1 MHIPD
6 GYLSPTTSIVMYAAS
21 APFLAV
27 ASRQVQKKLNRK
39 SIPMLGV
46 FGAFSFLIMM
56 LNVPLPGGTTGHAV
70 GSVLAAIVLGPWLSI
85 LSTTIALIIQAL
97 FFGDGGILTLGAN
110 IFNMAIV
117 MSLVGYGV
125 FMFLKKVLPKKNLE
139 PFFAGIAG
147 YIGINVAAC
156 LAGIEL
162 GLQSLLFKSSTGQPL
177 YFPYPLRI
185 SVPAMMLG
193 HLTIAGLAE
202 FFITTFAYVWIVR
215 QAPQLLQDEVQSKKT
230 ISLRPMLIAISAFI
244 FLVPLG
250 LLAPGTAWGEWGRVE
265 LKSLGLGYIPQGF
278 DRWNNLWHAPIPGY
292 NVLALH
298 NPAIAYIISALLG
311 VALII
316 GVVMVASLLWH
327 RLSKKI

>member
-21 APFLAV
+21 APFLAA
-27 ASRQVQKKLNRK
+27 ASKQVQKKLNRK

-85 LSTTIALIIQAL
+85 LSTTVALIIQAL

-117 MSLVGYGV
+117 MSLVGYGI
-125 FMFLKKVLPKKNLE
+125 FILLKKVLPKKNLE
-139 PFFAGIAG
+139 PVFAGIAG
-147 YIGINVAAC
+147 YIGINVAAF

-162 GLQSLLFKSSTGQPL
+162 GVQPLLFKSATGQPL

-185 SVPAMMLG
+185 SVPAMM
-193 HLTIAGLAE
+193 
-202 FFITTFAYVWIVR
+202 
-215 QAPQLLQDEVQSKKT
+215 
-230 ISLRPMLIAISAFI
+230 
-244 FLVPLG
+244 
-250 LLAPGTAWGEWGRVE
+250 
-265 LKSLGLGYIPQGF
+265 
-278 DRWNNLWHAPIPGY
+278 
-292 NVLALH
+292 
-298 NPAIAYIISALLG
+298 
-311 VALII
+311 I
-316 GVVMVASLLWH
+316 G
-327 RLSKKI
+327 I